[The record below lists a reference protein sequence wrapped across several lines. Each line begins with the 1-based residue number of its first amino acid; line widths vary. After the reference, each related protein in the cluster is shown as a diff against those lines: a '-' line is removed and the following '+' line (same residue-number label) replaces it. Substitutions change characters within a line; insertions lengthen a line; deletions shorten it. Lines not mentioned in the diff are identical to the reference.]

1 MIQADT
7 FPEGTQVN
15 CLDRAREVLDIE
27 IEALQKVRGS
37 LDASFE
43 EAVSVILDCLRQNGK
58 IVLTGIGKSLHIADK
73 ISATLASTGSTSVV
87 LHPVQ
92 AVHGDLGIV
101 TARDVLIAISYS
113 GESDELL
120 TLLPIVKR
128 LNVKIVSITASRDNS
143 LAKLSDV
150 VIVAAVERE
159 ACPFNMA
166 PTASTTT
173 ALAVG
178 DALAMVLLEAQ
189 GFRKEDYARLHPGGA
204 IGRALLLRVA
214 DILRPP
220 DRVAKISAEAPVRDA
235 LVEMTRA
242 RAGSCAVVDDLDRVV
257 GIFTDGDLRRH
268 LSRRHVIL
276 DEPVKTVMTA
286 NPVTV
291 RPEQLAVDVLA
302 VFEKNNIDD
311 LIVVDAQKKFIGLI
325 DIQDLPKLKIL

>member
-1 MIQADT
+1 M
-7 FPEGTQVN
+7 N

-27 IEALQKVRGS
+27 IEGLQKVRNELG
-37 LDASFE
+37 ASFE
-43 EAVSVILDCLRQNGK
+43 KAVAMLLDCLRQNGK

-87 LHPVQ
+87 LHPAQ
-92 AVHGDLGIV
+92 AVHGDLGIM
-101 TARDVLIAISYS
+101 TARDILVAISYS

-128 LNVKIVSITASRDNS
+128 LNVKIVSITGSTDNS

-150 VIVAAVERE
+150 VIVAAIERE

-220 DRVAKISAEAPVRDA
+220 DRVASVLKDAPVRDA

-242 RAGSCAVVDDLDRVV
+242 RAGSCAVVDDLKRVV

-268 LSRRHVIL
+268 LSRRQAIL
-276 DEPVKTVMTA
+276 DDPVKTVMTP

-291 RPEQLAVDVLA
+291 RPEQLAVDVLE
-302 VFEKNNIDD
+302 VFEKHNIDD
-311 LIVVDAQKKFIGLI
+311 LLVVDEQKRLVGII
-325 DIQDLPKLKIL
+325 DIQDLPRLKIL